1 MKYRHEFDSKYFRNF
16 LCLKASF
23 ILILWRRSKFNKCQP
38 LYYLK
43 KLAFLNYCFGY
54 MIGVPKGNRTPDT
67 KFRKLVLY
75 PTELLAH
82 FLSCFL
88 LYYFIV
94 LYYFIY
100 LFFIYFFIYFFLFV
114 IYYLLFYL
122 LFFICY
128 LLFTF
133 FIYLFFIYCFYLL
146 LFICYFFNILFMF
159 LSTHLFSP
167 F

>member
-38 LYYLK
+38 LYYVK
-43 KLAFLNYCFGY
+43 KLAFLNYCF
-54 MIGVPKGNRTPDT
+54 GVPKGNRTPDT

-75 PTELLAH
+75 PTELLAQ

-94 LYYFIY
+94 LYYFFY
-100 LFFIYFFIYFFLFV
+100 LF
-114 IYYLLFYL
+114 FYL

-133 FIYLFFIYCFYLL
+133 LFIIFYLL
-146 LFICYFFNILFMF
+146 FIIYFFYLFIFYLLFLFITFYLLFF
-159 LSTHLFSP
+159 
-167 F
+167 